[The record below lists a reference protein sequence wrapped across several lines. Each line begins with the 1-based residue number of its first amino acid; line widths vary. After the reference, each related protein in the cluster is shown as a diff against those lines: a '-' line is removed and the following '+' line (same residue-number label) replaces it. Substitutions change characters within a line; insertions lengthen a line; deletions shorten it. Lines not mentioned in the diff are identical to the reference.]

1 MSPLVSRFLL
11 LRLVTVVAGAV
22 GFYLPL
28 AAIPM
33 FAGTIGA
40 GTAAGLANAALLFAT
55 VATELVTPRIVSLV
69 GYRWAL
75 STGLVLL
82 GTPALVLMTPAGASI
97 VVVVAV
103 NAVRGAG
110 FAVSVV
116 AGGALTAKLIPPE
129 RRGEGLALVGLVGG
143 VPALLALPLGA
154 WAASH
159 WGYGAVFVLTALVP
173 LAAITTVPGLPS
185 RDASSD
191 GSHGIAHG
199 LHRPDLMRPATIF
212 AATASAA
219 GVVVTYLPLAVGT
232 QAVWVA
238 PTALL
243 LQPTTSTLARWVA
256 GRLGDRHGQTRLL
269 VPAVAL
275 AVIGMAAMAA
285 TSAGWLVAV
294 GAGVFGTGFG
304 LLQNATLALM
314 YARVTEREYGTVSA
328 IWNGAYDLGMGL
340 GALAVGGLVTISGF
354 SVAFLIVAATML
366 PALALARTESRPA
379 DQLARDLAPDLERL
393 DTPVAA

>member
-33 FAGTIGA
+33 FADSVGT

-75 STGLVLL
+75 AVGLVLL
-82 GTPALVLMTPAGASI
+82 GTPALVLLTPVGAS
-97 VVVVAV
+97 VTVVVAV
-103 NAVRGAG
+103 NAVRGVG

-116 AGGALTAKLIPPE
+116 AGGALTAALIPAE

-143 VPALLALPLGA
+143 VPALLALPLGT
-154 WAASH
+154 WAAAH
-159 WGYGAVFVLTALVP
+159 WGYGAVFALTALVP
-173 LAAITTVPGLPS
+173 LAAITTVPGLPA
-185 RDASSD
+185 RDAASD
-191 GSHGIAHG
+191 GSHGVLHG
-199 LHRPDLMRPATIF
+199 LRRTDLIRPAGIF

-219 GVVVTYLPLAVGT
+219 GVVVTFVPLAVGT

-238 PTALL
+238 PAALL

-256 GRLGDRHGQTRLL
+256 GRLGDRRGQTRLL
-269 VPAVAL
+269 VPGVSL

-285 TSAGWLVAV
+285 TSAGWLVAA

-314 YARVTEREYGTVSA
+314 YARASEPEYGTVSA
-328 IWNGAYDLGMGL
+328 IWNGAYDLGMGV
-340 GALAVGGLVTISGF
+340 GALAVGALVTQTGF
-354 SVAFLIVAATML
+354 SLAFLVVAATML
-366 PALALARTESRPA
+366 PALALARAEARPTS
-379 DQLARDLAPDLERL
+379 QPVTDLDLV
-393 DTPVAA
+393 DVPVTA